1 LLLFT
6 LILIINKENK
16 KKLKSRLTF
25 NGLVGICQR
34 SKAKAKEATGT
45 MDSIKAGT
53 LVLYTNDL
61 GMMDKDTWSG
71 VVTRVDHT
79 RRAASGY
86 SWAWVTFDGIVVP
99 DANKQGIQLQA
110 GSDMVN
116 FDKLSVRQPAPD
128 DDIKRALWSAKVAAY
143 DAQQKANAALDRYTK
158 MESYSHFRVGQTVIW
173 HHMVAMGWGPNPD
186 IYMPYI
192 GTIMSLNLSTVSAV
206 VKGVPQKQSGI
217 PMTATTGLAGLQL
230 A

>member
-1 LLLFT
+1 
-6 LILIINKENK
+6 
-16 KKLKSRLTF
+16 
-25 NGLVGICQR
+25 
-34 SKAKAKEATGT
+34 
-45 MDSIKAGT
+45 
-53 LVLYTNDL
+53 
-61 GMMDKDTWSG
+61 
-71 VVTRVDHT
+71 
-79 RRAASGY
+79 
-86 SWAWVTFDGIVVP
+86 
-99 DANKQGIQLQA
+99 
-110 GSDMVN
+110 
-116 FDKLSVRQPAPD
+116 
-128 DDIKRALWSAKVAAY
+128 
-143 DAQQKANAALDRYTK
+143 